1 MTATATNEVV
11 SSEDKADR
19 DIPKLNSTKKKN
31 NLSRMV
37 IAGVMI
43 LAVIAVAGGVVT
55 FLDRLEEGKKAKA
68 LAQAKAKPAPAVVQT
83 NRDFEAAKKRI
94 KMEEAESMPPP
105 AAAVAAIPVEGA
117 PGVST
122 GAPGVAMA
130 TPSGAAAAP
139 GVGQHGAPGN
149 AAGGMSGNTA
159 GGAPVARPP
168 VQTLAQR
175 RMSGDLLVGGDNGGV
190 STVNRSAVPM
200 DSNAA
205 PAAGLVG
212 GSGAQATRGGFDD
225 KLKPS
230 QLVAGVAAQRPDLN
244 FLLRRGTAIPCVQ
257 KTRIVTTNPGPVGCV
272 VAKDVYSANGKVL
285 LIERG
290 SESFGELRD
299 PLVAGQTFIPVLWSR
314 IETPLG
320 VVVDVNSFGTD
331 SLGASGQ
338 PILVDNHIMQRFGGA
353 VMLSLISDFG
363 QALSNKASEGNGTI
377 QLTTSSKAGQ
387 DLASRTLES
396 TINIPP
402 TGYGQPGDVI
412 NIFVVR
418 DIDFRSVYELAR
430 RH

>member
-1 MTATATNEVV
+1 MTAATQNAVV
-11 SSEDKADR
+11 GSEETADR
-19 DIPKLNSTKKKN
+19 DIPALSSTKKKN

-37 IAGVMI
+37 IAGVMV
-43 LAVIAVAGGVVT
+43 LAVLVVAFGVIL
-55 FLDRLEEGKKAKA
+55 FLDRLEEGKKNKA
-68 LAQAKAKPAPAVVQT
+68 VEQAKAKPAPAVVASS
-83 NRDFEAAKKRI
+83 RDFEAAKKRI
-94 KMEEAESMPPP
+94 KLEEAQQMPPP
-105 AAAVAAIPVEGA
+105 AAVAMAIPVDATVAPGGAMAPPAGAAGASGATQPGTSPNAANGA
-117 PGVST
+117 PG
-122 GAPGVAMA
+122 
-130 TPSGAAAAP
+130 TPS
-139 GVGQHGAPGN
+139 
-149 AAGGMSGNTA
+149 AG
-159 GGAPVARPP
+159 GGAPATP

-175 RMSGDLLVGGDNGGV
+175 RMSGDLLVSSGNSGGSSV
-190 STVNRSAVPM
+190 SVANHT
-200 DSNAA
+200 A
-205 PAAGLVG
+205 PAAGFLG
-212 GSGAQATRGGFDD
+212 SSGGLDGSGGQGSQAARGGLDD

-230 QLVAGVAAQRPDLN
+230 QLVGGLAAQRADLN

-299 PLVAGQTFIPVLWSR
+299 SLVAGQSFVPVLWSR

-320 VVVDVNSFGTD
+320 VVVDINSFGTD

-353 VMLSLISDFG
+353 VLLSLIGDLG
-363 QALSNKASEGNGTI
+363 QALSNRANEGEGTI
-377 QLTTSSKAGQ
+377 RLTTSAKSGQ
-387 DLASRTLES
+387 DLANRTLES

-430 RH
+430 H

>member
-1 MTATATNEVV
+1 MTAATQNAVV
-11 SSEDKADR
+11 GSEETADR
-19 DIPKLNSTKKKN
+19 DIPALSSSKKKN

-37 IAGVMI
+37 LAGVMVVAVLVFAFGII
-43 LAVIAVAGGVVT
+43 L
-55 FLDRLEEGKKAKA
+55 FLDRLEKDKKTKA
-68 LAQAKAKPAPAVVQT
+68 DEQAKAKPAPAVVASS
-83 NRDFEAAKKRI
+83 RDFEAAKKRI
-94 KMEEAESMPPP
+94 KLEEAQQMPPP
-105 AAAVAAIPVEGA
+105 AAVAMAIPVD
-117 PGVST
+117 
-122 GAPGVAMA
+122 
-130 TPSGAAAAP
+130 AAAAP
-139 GVGQHGAPGN
+139 GAAMAPPAGAAGMPGSGQPGTPSNAPNGAPGTP
-149 AAGGMSGNTA
+149 AAGG
-159 GGAPVARPP
+159 GAPAAP

-175 RMSGDLLVGGDNGGV
+175 RMGGDLLVSSGNSGGSSV
-190 STVNRSAVPM
+190 SVATHT
-200 DSNAA
+200 A
-205 PAAGLVG
+205 PAAGFLGSSGGLG
-212 GSGAQATRGGFDD
+212 GSGGQGSQAARGGLDD

-230 QLVAGVAAQRPDLN
+230 QLVGGLAAQRPDLN

-299 PLVAGQTFIPVLWSR
+299 SLVAGQSFVPVLWSR

-320 VVVDVNSFGTD
+320 VVVDINSFGTD

-353 VMLSLISDFG
+353 VLLSLIGDLG
-363 QALSNKASEGNGTI
+363 QALSNRANEGEGTI
-377 QLTTSSKAGQ
+377 RLTTSAKSGQ
-387 DLASRTLES
+387 DLANRTLES

-430 RH
+430 H

>member
-1 MTATATNEVV
+1 MTAATQNAVV
-11 SSEDKADR
+11 GSEESADR
-19 DIPKLNSTKKKN
+19 DIPALSSTKKKN

-37 IAGVMI
+37 IAGVMV
-43 LAVIAVAGGVVT
+43 LAVLVVAFGVIL
-55 FLDRLEEGKKAKA
+55 FLDRLEEGKKTKA
-68 LAQAKAKPAPAVVQT
+68 QEQAKAKPAPAVVASS
-83 NRDFEAAKKRI
+83 RDFEAAKKRI
-94 KMEEAESMPPP
+94 KLEEAQQMPPP
-105 AAAVAAIPVEGA
+105 AAAAMAIPMDGATAA
-117 PGVST
+117 PG
-122 GAPGVAMA
+122 AAMA
-130 TPSGAAAAP
+130 TPAGAAGTPGAAP
-139 GVGQHGAPGN
+139 AGTPPNASNGAPGTP
-149 AAGGMSGNTA
+149 AAGG
-159 GGAPVARPP
+159 GAPAAP
-168 VQTLAQR
+168 VRTLAQR
-175 RMSGDLLVGGDNGGV
+175 RMSGELLVSSGNSGGSSV
-190 STVNRSAVPM
+190 SVANHT
-200 DSNAA
+200 A
-205 PAAGLVG
+205 PAAGFL
-212 GSGAQATRGGFDD
+212 GSGGAQGSQSSRGGLDD

-230 QLVAGVAAQRPDLN
+230 QLVGGVAAQRPDLN

-299 PLVAGQTFIPVLWSR
+299 SLVAGQSFIPVLWSR

-320 VVVDVNSFGTD
+320 VVVDINSFGTD

-353 VMLSLISDFG
+353 VLLSLIGDLG
-363 QALSNKASEGNGTI
+363 QALSNRANEGEGTI
-377 QLTTSSKAGQ
+377 RLTTSAKSGQ
-387 DLASRTLES
+387 DLANRTLES

-430 RH
+430 H